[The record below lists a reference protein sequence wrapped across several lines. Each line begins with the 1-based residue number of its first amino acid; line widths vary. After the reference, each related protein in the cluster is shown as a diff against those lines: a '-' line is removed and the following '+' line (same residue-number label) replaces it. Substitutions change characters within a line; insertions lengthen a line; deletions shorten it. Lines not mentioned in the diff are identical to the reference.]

1 MDIEKYETQE
11 ESNHLRY
18 TFISKGQTDIMKI
31 IAYQRLGSNIPI
43 PGKGQLKAYN
53 LAFGDRKD
61 QTLEIDDTL
70 NSNNGDM
77 YKVFNTV
84 LHTIP
89 TFFSK
94 YPDTCIAV
102 QGSDKRRI
110 KAYCMYV
117 SKNYEN
123 LSTEYTFYGVTGT
136 IFTPFKVGTVYDQ
149 VVFLP
154 K

>member
-1 MDIEKYETQE
+1 
-11 ESNHLRY
+11 
-18 TFISKGQTDIMKI
+18 
-31 IAYQRLGSNIPI
+31 
-43 PGKGQLKAYN
+43 
-53 LAFGDRKD
+53 
-61 QTLEIDDTL
+61 
-70 NSNNGDM
+70 M

-84 LHTIP
+84 LHTIT

-102 QGSDKRRI
+102 QGSDDRRI

-117 SKNYEN
+117 SRNYTD
-123 LSTEYTFYGVTGT
+123 LSSKYTFYGVTGT
-136 IFTPFKVGTVYDQ
+136 IFTPFKVGTIYDR